1 MNKQIDIKEASVEG
15 FIEAIRNLKSDQL
28 EKKHWIG
35 WLNEYDEPDYSERGM
50 KRSAKLAYNDMTS
63 AVMLLWLIEAAHV
76 DTDLVQLAV
85 ANCEKFDDVH
95 QQCEAIRKQVPWSAL
110 ERALWVPA

>member
-1 MNKQIDIKEASVEG
+1 MNKQIDSKEIGVEE
-15 FIEAIRNLKSDQL
+15 FIDAIRNLKSDQP

-35 WLNEYDEPDYSERGM
+35 WLNEYDEPDYSDRGM
-50 KRSAKLAYNDMTS
+50 NRSAKLAYNDMTS

-76 DTDLVQLAV
+76 DTDLVQLAA